1 MRPHFCESP
10 FYREKVAS
18 LTESLPFEF
27 GRPHFRTLSTF
38 PTFSAEMS
46 VQILFEIG
54 FQHFNFWRIISIFR
68 DEKLSVS
75 KSDAAQKHAEDTQDC
90 LFVLFQLSISLHP
103 SKYYNFWNNS
113 SWKVL
118 EGKRVVSERGVW
130 VPIFVQIWE
139 NPRSGESVPI
149 SANSHFIAKKLQAKN
164 CSDPHFC
171 ESPFYQE
178 RTVVFA

>member
-54 FQHFNFWRIISIFR
+54 RGELR
-68 DEKLSVS
+68 PRLSR
-75 KSDAAQKHAEDTQDC
+75 
-90 LFVLFQLSISLHP
+90 L
-103 SKYYNFWNNS
+103 
-113 SWKVL
+113 
-118 EGKRVVSERGVW
+118 
-130 VPIFVQIWE
+130 
-139 NPRSGESVPI
+139 PRS
-149 SANSHFIAKKLQAKN
+149 
-164 CSDPHFC
+164 
-171 ESPFYQE
+171 
-178 RTVVFA
+178 